1 MNGTLTGR
9 SWGNALLHA
18 RTIAA
23 DSALGA
29 ELTFL
34 LMTMSGWTC
43 MHTIATRVTQPYK
56 VFKAAS
62 LAPKTDE
69 DWHCENVICSQSES

>member
-43 MHTIATRVTQPYK
+43 MHTIATRVTQP
-56 VFKAAS
+56 
-62 LAPKTDE
+62 
-69 DWHCENVICSQSES
+69 